1 MLPLENASS
10 WDRVIPVSSSVRV
23 LLLTLVVWK
32 GGEAIVCAAEPPI
45 AVAATV
51 GLSSQTKGD
60 SDLPYL
66 GPPFGGTSL
75 SGVFFVDVDVSARLS
90 VGGEVSLGS
99 EVKGD
104 QQQRV
109 SGGTN
114 LFSSR
119 HHDTI
124 FSGVAKFTMLNAGP
138 AQVTAVLG
146 AGLGWRHT
154 IRDGSFRSDR
164 PPFGTTPAEQ
174 TLSNAVFATTLG
186 FDGIIAVSPRSALVW
201 TGRFHLLNDDDR
213 ESSGV
218 VRRGVSSRVFR
229 FGGGGRFRF

>member
-1 MLPLENASS
+1 
-10 WDRVIPVSSSVRV
+10 VSSNVRV

-32 GGEAIVCAAEPPI
+32 SGEAIICAAEPPI

-75 SGVFFVDVDVSARLS
+75 GGVFFVDVDVSARLS

-99 EVKGD
+99 ELKGS
-104 QQQRV
+104 QQQRA

-114 LFSSR
+114 ILASR

-124 FSGVAKFTMLNAGP
+124 FSGTVKVTTINAGP
-138 AQVTAVLG
+138 VHVAAVAG
-146 AGLGWRHT
+146 VGLGWRHT
-154 IRDGSFRSDR
+154 TREGSFRSDL
-164 PPFGTTPAEQ
+164 PPFSTTPVEQ
-174 TLSNAVFATTLG
+174 TLSDAVFTTTLG
-186 FDGIIAVSPRSALVW
+186 FDGVLAVSPRTALVW
-201 TGRFHLLNDDDR
+201 AGRFHLLNDDDR
-213 ESSGV
+213 DPSGV

-229 FGGGGRFRF
+229 FGGGGRLSF